1 MTIGELPPPRGH
13 DGSYR
18 ERFCDVLA
26 RGCPLAS
33 LEDVL
38 DLGIRNGVDGSD
50 RWDLEVGG
58 P

>member
-1 MTIGELPPPRGH
+1 MTIGKLPPPRGH
-13 DGSYR
+13 DGSYC
-18 ERFCDVLA
+18 ERSCDVLA

-38 DLGIRNGVDGSD
+38 NLEIRNGADGSD